1 MLAPKG
7 EVSVTQVLVNQ
18 SVDKAVVK
26 YPWRIA
32 RDQVQVNV
40 LDGIYQF
47 VKAGEFAVWDR
58 ISYKF

>member
-1 MLAPKG
+1 M
-7 EVSVTQVLVNQ
+7 TQVLVNQ

-40 LDGIYQF
+40 LDGAS
-47 VKAGEFAVWDR
+47 VKAEVPR
-58 ISYKF
+58 LLRHIPLPIQEIREVS